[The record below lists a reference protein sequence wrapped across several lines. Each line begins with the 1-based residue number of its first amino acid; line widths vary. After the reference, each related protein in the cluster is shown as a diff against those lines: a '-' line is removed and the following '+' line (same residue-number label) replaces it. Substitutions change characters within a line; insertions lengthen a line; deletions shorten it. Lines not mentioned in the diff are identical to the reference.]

1 MKVAFRALK
10 CQSISFLC
18 SAVNYANIAT
28 RKRFYH
34 LWSLI
39 FFEEAKTKKKEKF
52 LMPQA
57 RLTGQ
62 EKTIN
67 NLARR

>member
-1 MKVAFRALK
+1 MVMNL
-10 CQSISFLC
+10 L
-18 SAVNYANIAT
+18 
-28 RKRFYH
+28 
-34 LWSLI
+34 
-39 FFEEAKTKKKEKF
+39 EEAKTKEKEKF